1 MVTAA
6 HCVHGLTDKEADDV
20 WVRVGDHDN
29 SDPEDTEVSSQQRM
43 FLEFLN
49 FYKYDFHNLRI
60 INLAPLTV
68 IYNCTL
74 WTLSQIQILPHAVY
88 ASSTENLKIEKLL
101 STEHQMCHQVLVF
114 CSMTACRHSR

>member
-29 SDPEDTEVSSQQRM
+29 SDPGDTEVEHQQRM

-49 FYKYDFHNLRI
+49 FYKYDFHTLRI

-74 WTLSQIQILPHAVY
+74 WTLSQIQISPHAVV
-88 ASSTENLKIEKLL
+88 ALSTENFKIEKLL
-101 STEHQMCHQVLVF
+101 SIGHQMCHI
-114 CSMTACRHSR
+114 TK

>member
-29 SDPEDTEVSSQQRM
+29 SDPGDTEVEQPAAHVSRVPQFWHR
-43 FLEFLN
+43 
-49 FYKYDFHNLRI
+49 Y
-60 INLAPLTV
+60 LAV

-74 WTLSQIQILPHAVY
+74 WTLSQIQILPHAVF

-101 STEHQMCHQVLVF
+101 STKHQMCHQVLVF